1 MDNKTTKRF
10 GAFGIMF
17 TGDVKINGPMI
28 DIHDNEHVHLNT
40 EKMGSPVDQKRDSS
54 EKQTSSQQQFCSEE
68 MFKYVHPSLDDEEG
82 WKIHNEVKR
91 LVKRQSIPD
100 ICQYLGKLASEDKI
114 LLPLMPSV
122 AYTELVRMGMP
133 DDKGYSEKYFKKHYH
148 LLFV

>member
-10 GAFGIMF
+10 GAFGVMF

-54 EKQTSSQQQFCSEE
+54 EKQTSSQQQSCSEE

-91 LVKRQSIPD
+91 LVKRQGIQE
-100 ICQYLGKLASEDKI
+100 ICQYLNNLVLEKKI
-114 LLPLMPSV
+114 FLPKMPSV
-122 AYTELVRMGMP
+122 AYVELVRMGMP
-133 DDKGYSEKYFKKHYH
+133 DEEGFTLKTFMKYYRK
-148 LLFV
+148 